1 MKKTNQS
8 KIINNNNITSDS
20 TTEEIPKKFEIILK
34 KSIENIDD
42 IPITVFILMN
52 LIRKEISRGYG
63 LN

>member
-20 TTEEIPKKFEIILK
+20 TNEEIPKKFESILK